1 MPRPI
6 RQEGEALEVFS
17 VAIIGGGKEQ
27 RAFEI
32 LKQNAKAIASV
43 VKKFE
48 DVIGAYFTERDPD
61 KAEKLGRELSK
72 LETTADKG
80 KRDFIHMLNEGAF
93 LPAFR
98 ADLAWLAERLDTVAD
113 TAEGAMRVILLRKQL
128 SAALVKAEKRSKKIR
143 EWRLRFAEM
152 AKVTTQTV
160 KVLEEA
166 IEALST
172 DTNVA
177 IRKANDVDIL
187 EHEIDLMEQGL
198 VNDLYEFER
207 LFDPL
212 SVVQLADVIRRFGNV
227 SDRAED
233 MSDSVTILALTL
245 TA

>member
-1 MPRPI
+1 M
-6 RQEGEALEVFS
+6 EVFTIAS
-17 VAIIGGGKEQ
+17 LTGGKEQ
-27 RAFEI
+27 KAFQIMRDNARAVT
-32 LKQNAKAIASV
+32 NV
-43 VKKFE
+43 VTKFE
-48 DVIGAYFTERDPD
+48 DLIHAYFIDRDAD
-61 KAEKLGRELSK
+61 RAEIIGRELSK
-72 LETTADKG
+72 LESMADKG
-80 KRDFIHMLNEGAF
+80 KRNYMRVLNEGAF

-128 SAALVKAEKRSKKIR
+128 AAALVKAERKDKRVK

-160 KVLEEA
+160 KTLEES
-166 IEALST
+166 IEALAT
-172 DTNVA
+172 DIDLA
-177 IRKANDVDIL
+177 LRKANDVDLL
-187 EHEIDLMEQGL
+187 EHEVDLMEHGL
-198 VNDLYEFER
+198 VNDLYELEK

-233 MSDSVTILALTL
+233 MSDSITILAFTL